1 MAAPYE
7 PGDRVAFL
15 EPDVDG
21 LRVREGIVYGTEGSR
36 VGVLI
41 SRGPESELHWIEVD
55 DHGFALDRTARSQLV
70 PMDQQISDSLAQHG
84 DGYVVRPSETDIYDI
99 AENQDEVR
107 AQLEARIEQA
117 QAPDEHHGYG
127 YLCCASRN
135 LRVTTAAVA

>member
-70 PMDQQISDSLAQHG
+70 PMDQQISD
-84 DGYVVRPSETDIYDI
+84 
-99 AENQDEVR
+99 
-107 AQLEARIEQA
+107 
-117 QAPDEHHGYG
+117 
-127 YLCCASRN
+127 
-135 LRVTTAAVA
+135 